1 MDAKHNQ
8 QIFDLQGWANQIRV
22 KLVTQVAFVPENK
35 VRFAPTCV
43 IELPLFGGGAYRPAL
58 HQKIEQ
64 IVTTQRAKAPFTSIN
79 A

>member
-1 MDAKHNQ
+1 MMEDVKRNQ
-8 QIFDLQGWANQIRV
+8 QISSLQGWANQSRV

-43 IELPLFGGGAYRPAL
+43 MYLALFGGGAHRPAL

-64 IVTTQRAKAPFTSIN
+64 IVTTQPFTSRT